1 MQIMTKD
8 EYHKMEESC
17 QLAIIGLQTQENHGQ
32 WLKDNSTLYQKIP
45 IKSINGKS
53 APIML
58 FGDKFFLNIG
68 NFYGQY
74 EALLFEQN
82 ILEFMSQEEA
92 ILYFIKK
99 LDIYNI
105 DRVLNS
111 KPIQFIDFI
120 KNEFA
125 EKRLNNKWLILYS
138 GKCLLNNPNCN
149 CYRFMGNVDKTI
161 IDIMIEFNK
170 ETNSIINIQ
179 ELQYE

>member
-1 MQIMTKD
+1 MAWYQRNSGMVCVGICK
-8 EYHKMEESC
+8 
-17 QLAIIGLQTQENHGQ
+17 LAIIELETKENHDQ
-32 WLKDNSTLYQKIP
+32 WLINNTALYQKIP
-45 IKSINGKS
+45 IKCIKGKS

-58 FGDKFFLNIG
+58 FGNKFFLNIG

-74 EALLFEQN
+74 ESLLFEQN
-82 ILEFMSQEEA
+82 ILEFMTQEEA
-92 ILYFIKK
+92 ILYFIQK
-99 LDIYNI
+99 LDVYNI

-111 KPIQFIDFI
+111 KPTQFINFI

-138 GKCLLNNPNCN
+138 GKCLLNNPKCN
-149 CYRFMGNVDKTI
+149 YYRFMSNVDKTI
-161 IDIMIEFNK
+161 VDIMIEFNK